1 MATYTQIKEITFWL
15 SFYLTHQA
23 HQSADF
29 FLYLDQIKKMIGILL
44 MSMFMVLH
52 SGKSPFIFMV
62 ILHLWLN
69 TVLSI
74 CIWKYNI
81 WKCTLTPS
89 NFVVQRSNALK

>member
-52 SGKSPFIFMV
+52 SGKSPFIFYGFFASMTKYCFKYM
-62 ILHLWLN
+62 HLE
-69 TVLSI
+69 I
-74 CIWKYNI
+74 
-81 WKCTLTPS
+81 
-89 NFVVQRSNALK
+89 